1 VDLYI
6 DEEGRVEIIE
16 IERFDRNDP
25 FFADYCSLPDYY
37 GIAKR
42 AALFAK
48 LQGAIQLLQQR
59 SVAAC
64 NATYLFCQKEVQA
77 ESDRYRRSAG
87 FMKTSHVSKSSQ
99 SRFKDLRHNQRHLTQ
114 SSRAISCC

>member
-37 GIAKR
+37 EMGKR
-42 AALFAK
+42 HALLAK
-48 LQGAIQLLQQR
+48 LHGAIQLLQQR
-59 SVAAC
+59 SVASC
-64 NATYLFCQKEVQA
+64 NATHVFWLKDVQA
-77 ESDRYRRSAG
+77 ESDRYHRSAG
-87 FMKTSHVSKSSQ
+87 FMKKSHGCKFSQ
-99 SRFKDLRHNQRHLTQ
+99 LRFKDFRHNQRHLPQ
-114 SSRAISCC
+114 SSRAIACC